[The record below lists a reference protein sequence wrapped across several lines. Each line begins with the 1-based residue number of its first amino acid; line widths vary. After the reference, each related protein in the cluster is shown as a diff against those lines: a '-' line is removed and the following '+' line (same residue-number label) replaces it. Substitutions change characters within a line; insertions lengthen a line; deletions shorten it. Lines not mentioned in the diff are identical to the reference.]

1 MDRLLHK
8 FSAIFI
14 ALLCV
19 SLVQCAGVD
28 SKIKQTGMDTSI
40 NDVLINTLWAIA
52 E

>member
-1 MDRLLHK
+1 MDRLLYK

-28 SKIKQTGMDTSI
+28 SKIKQTGMVTSM
-40 NDVLINTLWAIA
+40 NDVLINAIRA
-52 E
+52 ITE

>member
-1 MDRLLHK
+1 MDRLLYK

-19 SLVQCAGVD
+19 SLVQCAGAN
-28 SKIKQTGMDTSI
+28 SKIKQTGMATSI
-40 NDVLINTLWAIA
+40 NDVIANTIRAIT